1 MFKIYGFNLFF
12 NGGSNYDEKDSDD
25 KKKKN

>member
-1 MFKIYGFNLFF
+1 MFKIYGFKLLF
-12 NGGSNYDEKDSDD
+12 NGESNYDEKDSDD